1 MVAAAKYGFIAGAL
15 PAETYVP
22 GKRAGAEPQG
32 CSTLATN
39 KLLGFPIFILIMF
52 FMSFCATFVL
62 GQYPM
67 EWIEGAV
74 GWLADVVD
82 KLMHDRS

>member
-15 PAETYVP
+15 AAETYVP

-52 FMSFCATFVL
+52 FCYSVEATFVL
-62 GQYPM
+62 GQYPI
-67 EWIEGAV
+67 WNG
-74 GWLADVVD
+74 
-82 KLMHDRS
+82 